1 MVRPRFVRTV
11 AELLYD
17 TLWLAIPGV
26 LAWFLLRRVPHL
38 FVRAPRYGG
47 VLRIGS
53 DKGVMGCQ
61 P

>member
-1 MVRPRFVRTV
+1 VVRPRFVRTV

-38 FVRAPRYGG
+38 FVRAPRYRA
-47 VLRIGS
+47 VFSVSALTRT
-53 DKGVMGCQ
+53 
-61 P
+61 

>member
-1 MVRPRFVRTV
+1 V